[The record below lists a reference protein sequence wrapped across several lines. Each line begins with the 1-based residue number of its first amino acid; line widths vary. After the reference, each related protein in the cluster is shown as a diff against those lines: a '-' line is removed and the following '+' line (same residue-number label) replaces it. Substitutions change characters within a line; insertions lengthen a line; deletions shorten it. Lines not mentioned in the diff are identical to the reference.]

1 LQVEASLV
9 FYKQLEFRA
18 AYNYLDVYRIQNG
31 QKVLLPFNPHNR
43 LMAALSYRS
52 KDNKWQGDVNA
63 HWFDKMRLPNTTS
76 NPAEYRRADFSVPY
90 ATFNAQAT
98 YRWKSLDL
106 YAGCENIFKYLQPNP
121 IISASNPF
129 GPYFDLSSVWG
140 PTRGREFYLGVR
152 WKVQ

>member
-1 LQVEASLV
+1 
-9 FYKQLEFRA
+9 
-18 AYNYLDVYRIQNG
+18 
-31 QKVLLPFNPHNR
+31 
-43 LMAALSYRS
+43 
-52 KDNKWQGDVNA
+52 
-63 HWFDKMRLPNTTS
+63 
-76 NPAEYRRADFSVPY
+76 VPY

-140 PTRGREFYLGVR
+140 PTRGREFYWGIR
-152 WKVQ
+152 FKVQ